1 VRSTVRPGAGVA
13 AIAAVVALA
22 SAVVAGCGGSE
33 SGEGSAAG
41 AGPNVG
47 ATINFADCTDWNES
61 SVEERLGTVGA
72 LTDFF
77 GGDVPG
83 TGGRG
88 AILDDEQAYDLLDN
102 ACKPE
107 YARAFKLYKLYG
119 RAAAF
124 AGH

>member
-1 VRSTVRPGAGVA
+1 MTGRRTAG
-13 AIAAVVALA
+13 AAVVAVVCSLA
-22 SAVVAGCGGSE
+22 AGCGGSE
-33 SGEGSAAG
+33 SGESLAAG

-47 ATINFADCTDWNES
+47 TTINLADCTDWNES
-61 SVEERLGTVGA
+61 SVEERLGTIGA

-83 TGGRG
+83 TAGRG
-88 AILDDEQAYDLLDN
+88 PILDDEQAYDLMDN